1 MRYMLRWWETMGRP
15 ERIVAMALVTSGVVG
30 MVNSTV
36 WAIATSYMAHEK
48 ARVAIAAAQAAGAEA
63 TAPPA
68 PANGDHEQFTGL
80 ARTNMPTNRR

>member
-15 ERIVAMALVTSGVVG
+15 ERIVAMALVTGGIVG

-36 WAIATSYMAHEK
+36 WAIAASYMAHEK
-48 ARVAIAAAQAAGAEA
+48 ARVAIAAAPAAGAEA
-63 TAPPA
+63 IAPPA

>member
-15 ERIVAMALVTSGVVG
+15 ERIVAMALVTGGVVG

-36 WAIATSYMAHEK
+36 WAIAASYMAHEK

-63 TAPPA
+63 IAPPP

-80 ARTNMPTNRR
+80 ARTNVPINRR